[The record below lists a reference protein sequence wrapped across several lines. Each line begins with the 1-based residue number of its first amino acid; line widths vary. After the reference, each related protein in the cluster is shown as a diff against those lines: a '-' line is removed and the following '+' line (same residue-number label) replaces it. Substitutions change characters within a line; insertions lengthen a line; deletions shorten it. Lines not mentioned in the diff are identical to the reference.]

1 MTTADNFKAKGI
13 YQGCLEFYDFK
24 NVQQCIRDSPVQIN
38 MKLEAPLVF
47 SNGFLFT
54 RHCRIQC
61 DTKAAEDESYSFIP
75 CRMVY
80 LRHFETLEMWELWN
94 LFKE

>member
-1 MTTADNFKAKGI
+1 M
-13 YQGCLEFYDFK
+13 
-24 NVQQCIRDSPVQIN
+24 RDSDVQIN
-38 MKLEAPLVF
+38 RKLEAPLVF
-47 SNGFLFT
+47 SNEFLFT
-54 RHCRIQC
+54 RHFRIQC
-61 DTKAAEDESYSFIP
+61 DTKAAEGESYSFIP